1 MKGKL
6 MKLLAMCCLLSTCTG
21 TDTAKQAEYQR
32 IDAQKAK
39 EMMQDSSVIVLDV
52 RTQEEYAQGHI
63 PNAELLPLDQI
74 EKISEVAE
82 KDKTILIYCRSGNR
96 SAQAAHYLIESGYEN
111 VYDFG
116 GILSWPYEIE

>member
-1 MKGKL
+1 MYRYRYGKTSRISTNRCTKGKGDD
-6 MKLLAMCCLLSTCTG
+6 AGFLS
-21 TDTAKQAEYQR
+21 D
-32 IDAQKAK
+32 
-39 EMMQDSSVIVLDV
+39 
-52 RTQEEYAQGHI
+52 RTRCSNAQGHI

-82 KDKTILIYCRSGNR
+82 KDKTILVYCRSGNR

>member
-6 MKLLAMCCLLSTCTG
+6 MKLLAMGCLLTACAG

-82 KDKTILIYCRSGNR
+82 KNETILVYCRSGNR
-96 SAQAAHYLIESGYEN
+96 SAQAAQYLVESGYEN